1 MRQCNC
7 EQAQELRR
15 QIEDLQGVLR
25 TLVRGDYRTVS
36 EDFVWAKARALLG
49 ERPMAPRN
57 PVIPDSMQID
67 APAEGA
73 LYCTMCRRN
82 AERCIC
88 K

>member
-15 QIEDLQGVLR
+15 QIEELQGVLR

-49 ERPMAPRN
+49 ERPLVLRN
-57 PVIPDSMQID
+57 LVIPDSMQID
-67 APAEGA
+67 APAEGETWPTHWMP
-73 LYCTMCRRN
+73 LP
-82 AERCIC
+82 EPP